1 MSDKIREY
9 MVFTGRVQ
17 GVGFRYKITHLAN
30 AMGVTGWVRNEYDG
44 SVCAQLQGLPAELD
58 QIIQRLGQNRYIVID
73 GISRKKI
80 PLRDDEREFR
90 MRG

>member
-17 GVGFRYKITHLAN
+17 GVGFRYKMNYLASSF
-30 AMGVTGWVRNEYDG
+30 GVTGWVRNEYDG
-44 SVCAQLQGLPAELD
+44 SVSAELQGLPGELD
-58 QIIQRLGQNRYIVID
+58 IIVQRLGQDRYIEMD

-80 PLRDDEREFR
+80 PVKEDEREFR
-90 MRG
+90 VRS